1 MMTIRHALH
10 MSETTKMTA
19 QAYEKLQVDIEA
31 LEGEKRRELAERIGI
46 AREWGDLKE
55 NAEYHAARQEQGLNE
70 LRISVLEHHI
80 ANAEVVDTPAAG
92 GEAEVGSRVT
102 YRDQSTGSET
112 EVTLVH
118 PLEASVPEGKLS
130 VDSPVA
136 KALLG
141 SSAGD
146 KVAFATP
153 RGKKQLEILVVG

>member
-1 MMTIRHALH
+1 MNDAKHQISA
-10 MSETTKMTA
+10 
-19 QAYEKLQVDIEA
+19 
-31 LEGEKRRELAERIGI
+31 EGLAEAEAELKQRTEVRRAEIVAAI
-46 AREWGDLKE
+46 KVAREFGDLKE

-112 EVTLVH
+112 EVILVH